1 MRCAFDVGASW
12 SVSRLQNLNQIG
24 SLGGK
29 LQRDKDLL
37 SFRETKIYSVC
48 LFTLLF
54 FLHAFVR
61 SSRPDVLCK
70 KGVLR
75 NFGKFIEKH
84 MCQKLFFNKV
94 AGVRPATLL
103 KKSLCH
109 RCFSVNFAKFLQST
123 SGGCFCFLKSRKN
136 FLVKHQEAATRGVL
150 WKKLFLEIS

>member
-75 NFGKFIEKH
+75 NFGKFIEKY

-94 AGVRPATLL
+94 AGLRPATLL

-150 WKKLFLEIS
+150 

>member
-37 SFRETKIYSVC
+37 SFRETKTYSVC

-61 SSRPDVLCK
+61 SSRPEVLCK

-84 MCQKLFFNKV
+84 MCQKLFFNKKESLSQV
-94 AGVRPATLL
+94 FFCEFCEIFTEHLWWLL
-103 KKSLCH
+103 L
-109 RCFSVNFAKFLQST
+109 FS
-123 SGGCFCFLKSRKN
+123 
-136 FLVKHQEAATRGVL
+136 
-150 WKKLFLEIS
+150 

>member
-37 SFRETKIYSVC
+37 SFRETKTYSVC

-61 SSRPDVLCK
+61 SSCPDVLCK

-94 AGVRPATLL
+94 AGLRPATLL

-150 WKKLFLEIS
+150 

>member
-48 LFTLLF
+48 LLSLLF

-94 AGVRPATLL
+94 AGLRPATLL

-150 WKKLFLEIS
+150 

>member
-70 KGVLR
+70 KGILR

-94 AGVRPATLL
+94 AGLRPATLL

-150 WKKLFLEIS
+150 

>member
-84 MCQKLFFNKV
+84 MCQKLLFNKV
-94 AGVRPATLL
+94 AGLRPATLL

-150 WKKLFLEIS
+150 

>member
-61 SSRPDVLCK
+61 SSRPEVLCK

-123 SGGCFCFLKSRKN
+123 SGGCFCFLKSRKK

-150 WKKLFLEIS
+150 

>member
-61 SSRPDVLCK
+61 SSRPEVLCK

-94 AGVRPATLL
+94 AGLRPATLL

-123 SGGCFCFLKSRKN
+123 SGGCFYFLKSRKN

-150 WKKLFLEIS
+150 

>member
-94 AGVRPATLL
+94 AGLRPATLL

-109 RCFSVNFAKFLQST
+109 RCFSMNFAKFLLST

-150 WKKLFLEIS
+150 

>member
-12 SVSRLQNLNQIG
+12 SVSRHQNLNQIG

-61 SSRPDVLCK
+61 SSRPEVLCK

-94 AGVRPATLL
+94 AGLRPATLL
-103 KKSLCH
+103 KRDS
-109 RCFSVNFAKFLQST
+109 STGVFL
-123 SGGCFCFLKSRKN
+123 
-136 FLVKHQEAATRGVL
+136 
-150 WKKLFLEIS
+150 